1 MIQPQSHHRT
11 ETGAP
16 GPAIAA
22 GAGVDIFTN
31 FADCVRATV
40 HEGAEQRPDP
50 LMPAH
55 YARRYDIYRQLI
67 EALKPVWQK
76 MTARTEP

>member
-1 MIQPQSHHRT
+1 
-11 ETGAP
+11 
-16 GPAIAA
+16 
-22 GAGVDIFTN
+22 
-31 FADCVRATV
+31 
-40 HEGAEQRPDP
+40 
-50 LMPAH
+50 MPAH